1 LEKELNNITVSERKH
16 TMEVNMI
23 ATITNKAADTYK
35 KASRVRKK
43 KLCKIL
49 ISNIYID
56 KRKRL
61 TIRVNH

>member
-1 LEKELNNITVSERKH
+1 LNNITISERKQ
-16 TMEVNMI
+16 TMEIDVIGKVINR
-23 ATITNKAADTYK
+23 AVETYR